1 MGIFGTLALMLV
13 LVLVLVLVPKFW
25 VPDSPHKRL
34 L

>member
-1 MGIFGTLALMLV
+1 MGIFGTLALM